1 MYKVFFITF
10 GCKVNQYETESLKTT
25 FQKNGYEI
33 SDSQDSAD
41 VVVINS
47 CTVTEYGDSGVLST
61 LRKVRKKLPSAV
73 IVLTGCYPQANKDL
87 AEKLSEADIITGTK
101 KRQETVRLVSEF
113 IENRFRKIEISEYT
127 RNDPFENLDF
137 PEFENNTRT
146 FMKIQD
152 GCNQFC
158 TYCII
163 PYARGRCRSRN
174 IESVKAEAEKS
185 ALMGKKEIVLTG
197 INLAFYGAEYGIN
210 LADAVE
216 ICAEVD
222 GIERIRLGSLEPEKM
237 SDDLLKRL
245 SAVEKLCP
253 QFHLSLQSGCNR
265 TLKAMNRHYT
275 AEEYSELTQKIRS
288 FFPECSFTTDIMVGF
303 PDETE
308 EDFRE
313 SVEFVKRI
321 GFSRV
326 HVFRYSRRKGT
337 PADRMSGQIPERIK
351 SLRAEKMAEAVKE
364 SEEKYLQSLVGKT
377 VKVLFERENCT
388 EFHRGYA
395 EDYTLIKIP
404 CENSEKSLRNQLI
417 CVTIEESRSG
427 FCTGRIAD
435 GFSPDLKAGQ

>member
-10 GCKVNQYETESLKTT
+10 GCKVNQYETESLKTS

-33 SDSQDSAD
+33 SDSQDVAD
-41 VVVINS
+41 IVVINS
-47 CTVTEYGDSGVLST
+47 CTVTEYGDSGVLSA

-73 IVLTGCYPQANKDL
+73 IVLTGCYPQANRDS

-101 KRQETVRLVSEF
+101 NRTETVRIVSEF
-113 IENRFRKIEISEYT
+113 IENRFRKIDIPEYT
-127 RNDPFENLDF
+127 KNDPFENLDF

-174 IESVKAEAEKS
+174 IESVRAEAENS
-185 ALMGKKEIVLTG
+185 ARMGKKEIVLTG
-197 INLAFYGAEYGIN
+197 INLAFYGTEYGIN

-216 ICAEVD
+216 VCAGVD

-237 SDDLLKRL
+237 SDDLLRRL
-245 SAVEKLCP
+245 SAVRKLCP

-275 AEEYSELTQKIRS
+275 AEEYSALTQKIRS
-288 FFPECSFTTDIMVGF
+288 FFPECSFTTDVMVGF

-313 SVEFVKRI
+313 SVEFVKKI
-321 GFSRV
+321 GFSKV

-351 SLRAEKMAEAVKE
+351 SVRAEQMAEAVKK

-404 CENSEKSLRNQLI
+404 RENSEKSLRNQLI
-417 CVTIEESRSG
+417 CVTIEESRSD

-435 GFSPDLKAGQ
+435 GYFPT

>member
-10 GCKVNQYETESLKTT
+10 GCKVNKYETECLKTA

-33 SDSQDSAD
+33 SDNQNDAD
-41 VVVINS
+41 IIVINS
-47 CTVTEYGDSGVLST
+47 CTVTEYGDNGVLSS
-61 LRKVRKKLPSAV
+61 LRKIRKKLPSAV
-73 IVLTGCYPQANKDL
+73 IVLTGCFPQANRDS
-87 AEKLSEADIITGTK
+87 AETVPEADIITGTK
-101 KRQETVRLVSEF
+101 NRSDIPFLVTEYLRNHS
-113 IENRFRKIEISEYT
+113 RKINIQEYSK
-127 RNDPFENLDF
+127 NDSFENLDF
-137 PEFENNTRT
+137 PDFGNNTRT

-174 IESVKAEAEKS
+174 LDSIREEAEHS
-185 ALMGKKEIVLTG
+185 AHMGKKEIVLTG
-197 INLAFYGAEYGIN
+197 INLAFYGLEYGIN

-216 ICAEVD
+216 VCAELD

-245 SAVEKLCP
+245 SSVKKLCP

-275 AEEYSELTQKIRS
+275 AEEYFGLTQKIRS

-313 SVEFVKRI
+313 SVEFVEKI

-337 PADRMSGQIPERIK
+337 LADKMFGQISESIK
-351 SLRAEKMAEAVKE
+351 SRRAAEMAEAAAR
-364 SEEKYLQSLVGKT
+364 SEEKYMKSLVGKT

-388 EFHRGYA
+388 DFHRGYA
-395 EDYTLIKIP
+395 ADYTLIKIP
-404 CENSEKSLRNQLI
+404 RENSEKSLRNQLFY
-417 CVTIEESRSG
+417 VTIEESHSD
-427 FCTGRIAD
+427 FCTGRIVYE
-435 GFSPDLKAGQ
+435 